1 MADTSKVMLSIK
13 GLSKRFDDLQVL
25 KEIDFTLHQ
34 GELVTIIGASGCGK
48 STFLRTLN
56 GLEKADCGLMSIDGE
71 EYDMASLESNSV
83 REIRTKMGMVFQG
96 FNLFANLTAE
106 QNIIMPQLLT
116 KGVGRKQAKR
126 IADGL
131 IRRFGLQ
138 VCRDALPE
146 TLSGGQSQR
155 TAIARA
161 LAVKP
166 EILLYDEPTSAL
178 DPLFVKEIQNI
189 MRDLKQD
196 GIAQIVV
203 THEMRFAAEVSD
215 YVYFFDNG
223 TICEHGK
230 ACDLFKH
237 PQSNELKN
245 YLQHFN
251 Y

>member
-1 MADTSKVMLSIK
+1 MTQAKEVILSIK
-13 GLSKRFDDLQVL
+13 GLNKSFDDLHVL
-25 KEIDFTLHQ
+25 KDIDFKLHK

-56 GLEKADCGLMSIDGE
+56 GLETADSGSLSIDGE
-71 EYDMASLESNSV
+71 EYDMAGLAMGSM
-83 REIRTKMGMVFQG
+83 REIRAKMGMVFQG

-106 QNIIMPQLLT
+106 ENIIVPQLLT
-116 KGVGRKQAKR
+116 KGVSKKQARK
-126 IADGL
+126 IADAL

-138 VCRDALPE
+138 VCREALPE

-155 TAIARA
+155 AAIARA

-189 MRDLKQD
+189 MKDLKKD
-196 GIAQIVV
+196 GIAQIIV
-203 THEMRFAAEVSD
+203 THEMRFASEVSD

-223 TICEHGK
+223 IVCEHGYAEEIFRSPK
-230 ACDLFKH
+230 SA
-237 PQSNELKN
+237 ELKN

-251 Y
+251 F

>member
-1 MADTSKVMLSIK
+1 MTEARKVILSIK
-13 GLSKRFDDLQVL
+13 GLSKRFDNLEVL
-25 KEIDFTLHQ
+25 KNIDFRLHK

-56 GLEKADCGLMSIDGE
+56 GLEKADCGLLKIEEE
-71 EYDMASLESNSV
+71 EYDMASLESTSV

-106 QNIIMPQLLT
+106 QNIIVPQLLT

-131 IRRFGLQ
+131 IRKFGLQ
-138 VCRDALPE
+138 VCRDSMPD

-189 MRDLKQD
+189 MKDLKKD

-215 YVYFFDNG
+215 YVYFLDNG

-230 ACDLFKH
+230 SDELFKQ
-237 PQSNELKN
+237 PKSQELKN

-251 Y
+251 F